1 MAFKR
6 GGDERGGDGD
16 DGDDSDEYDEEDHG
30 DVDGDHG

>member
-16 DGDDSDEYDEEDHG
+16 DGDDSDEYDEVDHG